1 MNAPSEIK
9 AFQMDENVLIT
20 VLETSLYPGVS
31 STMIAM
37 VIQYCKAA
45 NLDPMLKPVHVV
57 GMWDRKA
64 GKMREVIMPGIGLYR
79 IQAARSGTYCGIS
92 EPEFGPIITEKIGG
106 VETVYPE
113 WCRITVRKLFGG
125 MVGEFTAI
133 EYWRENY
140 AEKGGKERSV
150 APNDMWR
157 KRSRGQIAKCAEAQA
172 LRKAFPEVG
181 AMPTAEEMEGRELEI
196 DGDTLIDGETGE
208 IIRSDR
214 MPKAKAAPEAPPA
227 APETP
232 PPAAPAAPET
242 PPPAT
247 GTQATGAA
255 AKEIS
260 EGQVKFLQKKISSNN
275 LDEAALCAQF
285 QVPAINTSLTQ
296 AQFGAI
302 KNFLLG

>member
-214 MPKAKAAPEAPPA
+214 MPKAKAAP
-227 APETP
+227 
-232 PPAAPAAPET
+232 AAPET

-255 AKEIS
+255 AEKIS